1 MVYGDVKYDN
11 LTPRPTTA
19 PASIFTETFLTLL
32 TLDVRSNR
40 PNLPT
45 FVDLKF
51 YNENER
57 LVSTFTE
64 FICWTEV
71 ALSDINAGLTQ
82 ARMGSRKGV
91 VVSGRAEKDIPFGL
105 EEDPGA
111 QAAQASDTPGPV
123 TLLGIVETVEFFPRD
138 EGDDLVL
145 ADGIARVY
153 SYSLYNNSVPVP
165 TIFFPPNWE

>member
-1 MVYGDVKYDN
+1 
-11 LTPRPTTA
+11 
-19 PASIFTETFLTLL
+19 
-32 TLDVRSNR
+32 
-40 PNLPT
+40 LPT
-45 FVDLKF
+45 FVNLKF
-51 YNENER
+51 YNENGR
-57 LVSTFTE
+57 FLSTFTE

-71 ALSDINAGLTQ
+71 ALSAINAGLTQ

-105 EEDPGA
+105 EEDADA

-123 TLLGIVETVEFFPRD
+123 TLLGIVDTVEYAPVTVD
-138 EGDDLVL
+138 GLVL
-145 ADGIARVY
+145 ADGIARAY

>member
-1 MVYGDVKYDN
+1 M
-11 LTPRPTTA
+11 
-19 PASIFTETFLTLL
+19 
-32 TLDVRSNR
+32 
-40 PNLPT
+40 
-45 FVDLKF
+45 
-51 YNENER
+51 
-57 LVSTFTE
+57 STYTE
-64 FICWTEV
+64 FICWEEV

-91 VVSGRAEKDIPFGL
+91 VVSGRAEKDIPVGL